1 VWTLWQFSRVV
12 SEFRNRADDDVW
24 DAVIRRMALL
34 MEHGIRTSMP
44 VSEPLG
50 DGLFALRAR
59 AGTKQPRL
67 LYYFE
72 RDRRIV
78 FVHAVDLKKRPK
90 LDPDDVKVARRN
102 KKIAEATEAFSEF
115 TITH

>member
-1 VWTLWQFSRVV
+1 MRGSVVRSAAKPISSLVLAHTLRDKAIQIKP
-12 SEFRNRADDDVW
+12 
-24 DAVIRRMALL
+24 VIIYL
-34 MEHGIRTSMP
+34 TNP
-44 VSEPLG
+44 VG
-50 DGLFALRAR
+50 RFR

>member
-1 VWTLWQFSRVV
+1 
-12 SEFRNRADDDVW
+12 
-24 DAVIRRMALL
+24 
-34 MEHGIRTSMP
+34 
-44 VSEPLG
+44 
-50 DGLFALRAR
+50 
-59 AGTKQPRL
+59 
-67 LYYFE
+67 
-72 RDRRIV
+72 V